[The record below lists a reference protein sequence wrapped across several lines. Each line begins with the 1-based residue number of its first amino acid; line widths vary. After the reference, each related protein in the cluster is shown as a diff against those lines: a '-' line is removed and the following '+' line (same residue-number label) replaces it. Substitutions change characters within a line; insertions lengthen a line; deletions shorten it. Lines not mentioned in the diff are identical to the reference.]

1 MQHTELGTFPVE
13 IEKLELF
20 SQSDEDL
27 QCQAAEVRQLA
38 NIKSEFSNHLD
49 RRRGNDSP
57 PFDADTFNAKFELYL
72 PAYIALLSKN
82 D

>member
-1 MQHTELGTFPVE
+1 MPHTELGKFPVE
-13 IEKLELF
+13 IEKMELF

-27 QCQAAEVRQLA
+27 QRQAAEVHKLA
-38 NIKSEFSNHLD
+38 NIKSGFSNHLD

-57 PFDADTFNAKFELYL
+57 PFDADTFNARFELYL